1 MAALSGDEL
10 QTDGAE
16 DVLEDNLA
24 ALQQVDEELK
34 PIIVYLTTGVLPGDD
49 KHARQVTLTAPCS
62 AAFCTVLRMTPRFE
76 LFRLTL
82 VEELCLTRPTAAS
95 FAGGS

>member
-24 ALQQVDEELK
+24 ALDEELK

-49 KHARQVTLTAPCS
+49 KHARQVRLTAPCS
-62 AAFCTVLRMTPRFE
+62 MAFCSVLRMTPRFE

-82 VEELCLTRPTAAS
+82 VDELCLTRSTAAS